1 MKAFV
6 KTVALTLV
14 VSVTALFFSSSE
26 INKVEAAGTGAV
38 IGAAAAVSVIGSM
51 IIGIAT
57 YLGDKLP
64 VVNVKDFVHSP
75 DFESSISVSED
86 GTAVFNP
93 PSPFPSKINE
103 TVFNAT
109 AREAVKEYN
118 SQLRVY
124 VCGSGGSPEG
134 GGKNHIPGSVFNA
147 ALSAAILG
155 VLGSE
160 ALADP
165 DNPTGSTAG
174 ITLGVSTVNGKPQKV
189 TTTYMESTVDV
200 FDYLGLK
207 YNTFNSI
214 TDINLYIDTK
224 GNVDSN
230 ITETGY
236 YLPFIIKGDT
246 LYVLGKDN
254 STYCSYI
261 NYSYSKIYGS
271 RFNIYSYGE
280 FGHSHNYM
288 SFRFAKIGEKLCFAT
303 FGCSRYNNYNPIRVN
318 RSQYIYGSPAP
329 SSYPILFNTPSYY
342 NVGEINTSFDNFD
355 LNTPITFVN
364 PSDTTDIISEA
375 DILNSSFDICGYFKS
390 AISSPFTF
398 SGSIGT
404 AAKML
409 SGTENAVQGGTKTT
423 YSDLSD
429 IEKAIY
435 ALAKQNG
442 KTYDEMLEQSNLVV
456 ENGQIY
462 LEGLDGVTNSIES
475 LLAEFDKLL
484 EQGGITNENI
494 AASTE
499 QLKAILEYL
508 KGLNI
513 EGLGEYIQQLETTLD
528 GLKQG
533 DEDREAIL
541 GDVLGQLQGLNDYL
555 DSLGLSAAAGDISQI
570 KSDTKALADTFDQ
583 INNEIR
589 KQNEKDKKAV
599 FLLSGLISQSVSSYS
614 LYDQC
619 KYLIENI
626 FNYDDVLEPPDFS
639 FYWDS
644 NGDGEKEVYNPFDLS
659 FLETKLTGD
668 NMVDKSWFPFE
679 IKVIDIIR
687 YVIAI
692 VIYGLFAMRL
702 IKRLPTFYG
711 YGPFTNRFL

>member
-1 MKAFV
+1 MKALF
-6 KTVALTLV
+6 KT
-14 VSVTALFFSSSE
+14 VSVTLVISVAMLFFSSSGS
-26 INKVEAAGTGAV
+26 NKVEAAGAGAV
-38 IGAAAAVSVIGSM
+38 ISAAAAVSVIGSM

-64 VVNVKDFVHSP
+64 VVNVKDFVNSP
-75 DFESSISVSED
+75 DFESSISVSDD

-124 VCGSGGSPEG
+124 VCGTGGSPEG
-134 GGKNHIPGSVFNA
+134 GGKNRIPGSVFNA
-147 ALSAAILG
+147 AVSAAILG
-155 VLGSE
+155 ALASE

-200 FDYLGLK
+200 FDYLGLE
-207 YNTFNSI
+207 YITFNSI
-214 TDINLYIDTK
+214 TDINLYIDKK

-230 ITETGY
+230 ITETGH

-246 LYVLGKDN
+246 LYVLGN
-254 STYCSYI
+254 NNCSYI
-261 NYSYSKIYGS
+261 KYSVSKIYGS
-271 RFNIYSYGE
+271 RFYIYDYGE
-280 FGHSHNYM
+280 FGDSYNYM
-288 SFRFAKIGEKLCFAT
+288 SFRFAKVGEKLCFAT
-303 FGCSRYNNYNPIRVN
+303 FGCSRYDNYNPIRVN
-318 RSQYIYGSPAP
+318 RSQKIYGSPAP

-342 NVGEINTSFDNFD
+342 NVGEIDTSFDNFD

-390 AISSPFTF
+390 ATSSPFTF

-435 ALAKQNG
+435 ALAKQSG

-462 LEGLDGVTNSIES
+462 LEGLDGMTHTIES
-475 LLAEFDKLL
+475 LLSEFDKLL
-484 EQGGITNENI
+484 EQGNIDNENI

-533 DEDREAIL
+533 DEDREAVLQEISVQLTELKENLDTL
-541 GDVLGQLQGLNDYL
+541 GFAEV
-555 DSLGLSAAAGDISQI
+555 SADIKNISQI
-570 KSDTKALADTFDQ
+570 LSDAAAKELDV
-583 INNEIR
+583 NE
-589 KQNEKDKKAV
+589 
-599 FLLSGLISQSVSSYS
+599 
-614 LYDQC
+614 
-619 KYLIENI
+619 IENI
-626 FNYDDVLEPPDFS
+626 DPDW
-639 FYWDS
+639 YI
-644 NGDGEKEVYNPFDLS
+644 EKFPFCLPFDFYRIITLFVRDPVPPVFTVPIKADINAFGLDQS
-659 FLETKLTGD
+659 VDEEIVLDLTIFKVDGVDIVQVVLNFVCILGFVLMLIHITTKFF
-668 NMVDKSWFPFE
+668 V
-679 IKVIDIIR
+679 
-687 YVIAI
+687 
-692 VIYGLFAMRL
+692 
-702 IKRLPTFYG
+702 
-711 YGPFTNRFL
+711 

>member
-1 MKAFV
+1 MKSFI
-6 KTVALTLV
+6 KTASLALV
-14 VSVTALFFSSSE
+14 ISVTMLFFSSSE
-26 INKVEAAGTGAV
+26 INKVEAAGSGAV

-64 VVNVKDFVHSP
+64 VVNVKDFVYSP

-118 SQLRVY
+118 SQLRVHIF
-124 VCGSGGSPEG
+124 GEELEE
-134 GGKNHIPGSVFNA
+134 NNRIPGSVFNA
-147 ALSAAILG
+147 AVSSAILG

-174 ITLGVSTVNGKPQKV
+174 ITFGISTVNGKPQKV

-246 LYVLGKDN
+246 LYVFGKN
-254 STYCSYI
+254 NCSYI
-261 NYSYSKIYGS
+261 KYSVSKINGRSFY
-271 RFNIYSYGE
+271 IYNYGE
-280 FGHSHNYM
+280 FYNSHNYM

-303 FGCSRYNNYNPIRVN
+303 FGCSRYDNYNPIRVN
-318 RSQYIYGSPAP
+318 RAQKIYGSPAP

-390 AISSPFTF
+390 VSSSPFSF

-404 AAKML
+404 AAKMM
-409 SGTENAVQGGTKTT
+409 SGTENAVQGGTNTT

-442 KTYDEMLEQSNLVV
+442 KTYEEMLEQSNLVV

-475 LLAEFDKLL
+475 LLTEFDKLL
-484 EQGGITNENI
+484 EQGDITNENI

-541 GDVLGQLQGLNDYL
+541 GDVLGQLQGLNDYINSL
-555 DSLGLSAAAGDISQI
+555 DIESIGANIKSITDSLSDFITAFKDTLFDGMTAPKVSFDYTPGDIIEHYTEQFPLYEQC
-570 KSDTKALADTFDQ
+570 KKL
-583 INNEIR
+583 INN
-589 KQNEKDKKAV
+589 
-599 FLLSGLISQSVSSYS
+599 L
-614 LYDQC
+614 
-619 KYLIENI
+619 
-626 FNYDDVLEPPDFS
+626 FNYDDVLEPPNFS

-644 NGDGEKEVYNPFDLS
+644 DGDGVKEVYNPFDFS
-659 FLETKLTGD
+659 ILETKLTNE
-668 NMVDKSWFPFE
+668 NMVDKSIFAVE
-679 IKVIDIIR
+679 IKVIDLIR
-687 YVIAI
+687 YILAVI
-692 VIYGLFAMRL
+692 IYGFFVMRL
-702 IKRLPTFYG
+702 IRRLPTLYG
-711 YGPFTNRFL
+711 SGPFASM

>member
-75 DFESSISVSED
+75 DFESSISVSDD

-103 TVFNAT
+103 TVFNET

-118 SQLRVY
+118 SRLRVY
-124 VCGSGGSPEG
+124 IFGEELEE
-134 GGKNHIPGSVFNA
+134 NNRIPGSVFNA
-147 ALSAAILG
+147 AVSSAILG

-165 DNPTGSTAG
+165 DNPSGSTAG
-174 ITLGVSTVNGKPQKV
+174 ITFGISTVNGKPQKV
-189 TTTYMESTVDV
+189 TTTYAESTVEV

-261 NYSYSKIYGS
+261 KYSVSKIYGS

-390 AISSPFTF
+390 ATSSPFTF

-435 ALAKQNG
+435 ALAKQSG

-541 GDVLGQLQGLNDYL
+541 GDVLGQLQGLNDYINSL
-555 DSLGLSAAAGDISQI
+555 DIESIGANIKSITDSLSDFITAFKDTLFDGMTAPKVSFDYTPGDIIEHYTEQFPLYEQC
-570 KSDTKALADTFDQ
+570 KKL
-583 INNEIR
+583 INN
-589 KQNEKDKKAV
+589 
-599 FLLSGLISQSVSSYS
+599 L
-614 LYDQC
+614 
-619 KYLIENI
+619 
-626 FNYDDVLEPPDFS
+626 FNYEDVLEPPNFS

-644 NGDGEKEVYNPFDLS
+644 DGDGVKEVYNPFDFS
-659 FLETKLTGD
+659 ILETKLTNE
-668 NMVDKSWFPFE
+668 NMVDKSIFAVE
-679 IKVIDIIR
+679 IKVIDLIR
-687 YVIAI
+687 YILAVI
-692 VIYGLFAMRL
+692 IYGFFVMRL
-702 IKRLPTFYG
+702 IRRLPTLYG
-711 YGPFTNRFL
+711 SGPFASM

>member
-118 SQLRVY
+118 SQLRVHIF
-124 VCGSGGSPEG
+124 GEELEE
-134 GGKNHIPGSVFNA
+134 NNRIPGSVFNA
-147 ALSAAILG
+147 AVSSAILG

-165 DNPTGSTAG
+165 DNPSGSTAG

-189 TTTYMESTVDV
+189 TTTYIESTVDV

-246 LYVLGKDN
+246 LYVFGKN
-254 STYCSYI
+254 NCSYI
-261 NYSYSKIYGS
+261 KYSVSKTNGRSFYIY
-271 RFNIYSYGE
+271 NYGE
-280 FGHSHNYM
+280 FYNSHNYM

-303 FGCSRYNNYNPIRVN
+303 FGCSRYDNYNPIRVN
-318 RSQYIYGSPAP
+318 RAQKIYGSPAP

-355 LNTPITFVN
+355 LNTPIAFVN

-390 AISSPFTF
+390 VISSPFTF

-409 SGTENAVQGGTKTT
+409 SGTENAVQGGTNTT

-462 LEGLDGVTNSIES
+462 LEGLDGMTHTIES

-513 EGLGEYIQQLETTLD
+513 EGLGEYIQQLEATLD

-541 GDVLGQLQGLNDYL
+541 GDVLGQLQGLNDYINSL
-555 DSLGLSAAAGDISQI
+555 DIESIGANIKSITDSLSDFITAFKDTLFDGMTAPKVSFDYTPGDIIEHYTEQFPLYEQC
-570 KSDTKALADTFDQ
+570 KKL
-583 INNEIR
+583 INN
-589 KQNEKDKKAV
+589 
-599 FLLSGLISQSVSSYS
+599 L
-614 LYDQC
+614 
-619 KYLIENI
+619 
-626 FNYDDVLEPPDFS
+626 FNYDDVLEPPNFS

-644 NGDGEKEVYNPFDLS
+644 DGDGVKEVYNPFDFS
-659 FLETKLTGD
+659 ILEIKLTNE
-668 NMVDKSWFPFE
+668 NMVDKSIFAVE
-679 IKVIDIIR
+679 IKVIDLIR
-687 YVIAI
+687 YILAVI
-692 VIYGLFAMRL
+692 IYGFFVMRL
-702 IKRLPTFYG
+702 IRRLPTLYG
-711 YGPFTNRFL
+711 SGPFASM

>member
-1 MKAFV
+1 MKAFI
-6 KTVALTLV
+6 KTAALTLV
-14 VSVTALFFSSSE
+14 ISVTALFFSSSSS
-26 INKVEAAGTGAV
+26 NKVEAAGAGAV
-38 IGAAAAVSVIGSM
+38 ISAAAAVSVIGSM

-64 VVNVKDFVHSP
+64 VVNVKDFVNSP
-75 DFESSISVSED
+75 DFESSISISED
-86 GTAVFNP
+86 GTAIFNP

-124 VCGSGGSPEG
+124 VCGTGGSLEG
-134 GGKNHIPGSVFNA
+134 GGKNRIPGSVFNA
-147 ALSAAILG
+147 AVSAAILG
-155 VLGSE
+155 ALGSE

-165 DNPTGSTAG
+165 DNPTGSAAG

-200 FDYLGLK
+200 FDYLGLE
-207 YNTFNSI
+207 YITFNSI
-214 TDINLYIDTK
+214 TDINLYIDKK

-246 LYVLGKDN
+246 LYVFGNKN
-254 STYCSYI
+254 NCHYI
-261 NYSYSKIYGS
+261 NYSVSKIYGS
-271 RFNIYSYGE
+271 RFNINNCGG
-280 FGHSHNYM
+280 FGDSHYYM
-288 SFRFAKIGEKLCFAT
+288 SFRFAKVGEKLCFAT
-303 FGCSRYNNYNPIRVN
+303 FGCSRYDNYNPILVN
-318 RSQYIYGSPAP
+318 RSQKIYGSPAP

-342 NVGEINTSFDNFD
+342 NVGEINTSFDNLD
-355 LNTPITFVN
+355 LDTPITFVN
-364 PSDTTDIISEA
+364 ASDTTDIISEA

-390 AISSPFTF
+390 ATSAPFTF

-409 SGTENAVQGGTKTT
+409 TGTENPVQGGTKTT
-423 YSDLSD
+423 YSELSD

-442 KTYDEMLEQSNLVV
+442 KTYEEMLEQSNLVV

-462 LEGLDGVTNSIES
+462 LEGLDGMTHTIES
-475 LLAEFDKLL
+475 LLTEFDKLL
-484 EQGGITNENI
+484 EQGNINNENT
-494 AASTE
+494 AASVE
-499 QLKAILEYL
+499 QLKAILDYL

-541 GDVLGQLQGLNDYL
+541 GDVLDQLRGLNDYL
-555 DSLGLSAAAGDISQI
+555 DSLGLSSAAGDISQI

-599 FLLSGLISQSVSSYS
+599 FLLNGLISQSVSSYS

-668 NMVDKSWFPFE
+668 NMVDKSWFPVE